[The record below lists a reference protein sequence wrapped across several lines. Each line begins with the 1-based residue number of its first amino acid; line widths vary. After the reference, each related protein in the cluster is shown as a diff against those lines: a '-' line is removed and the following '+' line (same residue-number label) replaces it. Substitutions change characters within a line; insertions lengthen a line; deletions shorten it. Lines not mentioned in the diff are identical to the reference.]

1 MSGVQVP
8 PPLPTCKSIRKTLW
22 NLLKVLKSDCCS
34 MKWIIIFYQVLV
46 SNPEGEIYFSG
57 LTTAQKMTKEIETQP
72 AFYRTKF
79 ECEKTLKRLKG
90 NKSLKMIDSFNGEK
104 SFIITNRKPLA
115 NKKRIVVNAF
125 QCLEIDY

>member
-22 NLLKVLKSDCCS
+22 NLLKVLKSDYCS

-72 AFYRTKF
+72 AFYRTRF

>member
-1 MSGVQVP
+1 
-8 PPLPTCKSIRKTLW
+8 
-22 NLLKVLKSDCCS
+22 
-34 MKWIIIFYQVLV
+34 MKLNQLY
-46 SNPEGEIYFSG
+46 
-57 LTTAQKMTKEIETQP
+57 IEQN
-72 AFYRTKF
+72 F

>member
-8 PPLPTCKSIRKTLW
+8 PPLPTCNSIRKTLW
-22 NLLKVLKSDCCS
+22 NLLKVIKGDFCS
-34 MKWIIIFYQVLV
+34 MKWIIVFYQVLV

-57 LTTAQKMTKEIETQP
+57 LTTGQKMTQEIETQP

>member
-1 MSGVQVP
+1 
-8 PPLPTCKSIRKTLW
+8 
-22 NLLKVLKSDCCS
+22 
-34 MKWIIIFYQVLV
+34 
-46 SNPEGEIYFSG
+46 
-57 LTTAQKMTKEIETQP
+57 MTQEIEPQP

-79 ECEKTLKRLKG
+79 ECENTLKRLKG
-90 NKSLKMIDSFNGEK
+90 NKSLKIIDSFNGEK

>member
-1 MSGVQVP
+1 
-8 PPLPTCKSIRKTLW
+8 
-22 NLLKVLKSDCCS
+22 
-34 MKWIIIFYQVLV
+34 MKWIIVFYQVLV

-57 LTTAQKMTKEIETQP
+57 LMTAQKMTKEIETQP
-72 AFYRTKF
+72 AFYRTKY

-125 QCLEIDY
+125 QCLELDY

>member
-22 NLLKVLKSDCCS
+22 NLLKVLKSDYCS

>member
-1 MSGVQVP
+1 
-8 PPLPTCKSIRKTLW
+8 
-22 NLLKVLKSDCCS
+22 
-34 MKWIIIFYQVLV
+34 MKWIISFYQALV
-46 SNPEGEIYFSG
+46 RNREGEIYFSG
-57 LTTAQKMTKEIETQP
+57 LTTGQKMTQEIETQP
-72 AFYRTKF
+72 AFYRTKI
-79 ECEKTLKRLKG
+79 ECENNLLRLKG

>member
-1 MSGVQVP
+1 
-8 PPLPTCKSIRKTLW
+8 
-22 NLLKVLKSDCCS
+22 
-34 MKWIIIFYQVLV
+34 MKWIIVFYQVLV

-57 LTTAQKMTKEIETQP
+57 LTTGQKMTKEIETSP
-72 AFYRTKF
+72 GYYSTKL
-79 ECEKTLKRLKG
+79 ECEKNLKRLKG

-125 QCLEIDY
+125 QCLEINY

>member
-34 MKWIIIFYQVLV
+34 MKWIIVFYQVLV

-72 AFYRTKF
+72 AFYRTKY

>member
-1 MSGVQVP
+1 
-8 PPLPTCKSIRKTLW
+8 
-22 NLLKVLKSDCCS
+22 
-34 MKWIIIFYQVLV
+34 MKWIIVFYQVLV

-57 LTTAQKMTKEIETQP
+57 LTTGQKMTQEIEAQP

-79 ECEKTLKRLKG
+79 ECENTLKRLKG

-115 NKKRIVVNAF
+115 NKKELFSMHFNV
-125 QCLEIDY
+125 